1 MSLETDVANLV
12 TQTNALLDYF
22 KNRKAGIDSAVAA
35 AIAAAPET
43 VRTWYIDAVNGS
55 DANAGTAAA
64 PFKTLG
70 KAVANTPAFG
80 VCIANLLSDYVL
92 DTNVAQTTTN
102 LLVVGSGAVRKLS
115 VKYYPVVNADTSVT
129 TYLGGFQLAT
139 QASCIEFRNL
149 AIELP
154 SIAGVAPAPTINRI
168 TGLVRTNGT
177 GNVPPFLGVSLSGC
191 TVTMAVD
198 FIGALVGS
206 TVSAISLLAISTSF
220 PSGFGGKYVM
230 GIASGTAPKDTSN
243 VLSNINSL

>member
-12 TQTNALLDYF
+12 TQTTALLDYF
-22 KNRKAGIDSAVAA
+22 KTRKAGIDSAVAA

-43 VRTWYIDAVNGS
+43 VRTWYVDAVSGA
-55 DANAGTAAA
+55 DANAGTATA
-64 PFKTLG
+64 PFKTIA
-70 KAVANTPAFG
+70 KALANTPAFG
-80 VCIANLLSDYVL
+80 VCIVNLLSDYVL
-92 DTNVAQTTTN
+92 DVNVTQSTSN
-102 LLVVGSGAVRKLS
+102 LLLVGSGAVRKLS
-115 VKYYPVVNADTSVT
+115 VKYYQVVNADTTVS

-154 SIAGVAPAPTINRI
+154 SIAGVSPVPTNTRI

-177 GNVPPFLGVSLSGC
+177 GNVPPFLGVSFSSC

-198 FIGALVGS
+198 FVGALIGS
-206 TVSAISLLAISTSF
+206 TAAAISLLAIATSF

-230 GIASGTAPKDTSN
+230 GTAAATAPKDTNN
-243 VLSNINSL
+243 VMSNINSL